1 MKRIVL
7 HRLVVIIRR
16 EIAKDV
22 GSVEAVTSAAFAVGD
37 GLQEPLETRLLR
49 SLRADRGWL
58 PTLSMVAVHDERVVG
73 HVVCTRG
80 WVGETAA
87 LGLGPISVLPSC
99 QQQGIG
105 QAMMHAIVGAAD
117 AAGEPLI
124 ALLGDRGF
132 YSRFG
137 FIPASRLGIA
147 APNPDWGGHFQVRPL
162 TDCPPS
168 VIGAFQYAVP
178 FASL

>member
-1 MKRIVL
+1 MQRIVL
-7 HRLVVIIRR
+7 HRLLVIVRR
-16 EIAKDV
+16 EMAGDV

-37 GLQEPLETRLLR
+37 GVQEPAETRLLR
-49 SLRADRGWL
+49 SLRADSGWIH
-58 PTLSMVAVHDERVVG
+58 TLSMVAVHDARVVG

-87 LGLGPISVLPSC
+87 LGLGPISVLPSH
-99 QQQGIG
+99 QRQGIG
-105 QAMMHAIVGAAD
+105 QAMMHAVVGAAD
-117 AAGEPLI
+117 AMGEPLI
-124 ALLGDRGF
+124 ALLGDRRF

-137 FIPASRLGIA
+137 FVAAFRLGID
-147 APNPDWGGHFQVRPL
+147 APDPDWGAHFQVRPL

-168 VIGAFQYAVP
+168 VTGAFGYAAP